1 MLYMNLHFKSCIYI
15 YTTKMTTVD
24 TNDDISVLATH
35 NNIIIPNTHKVTVAC
50 KLNIFENEDTGK

>member
-1 MLYMNLHFKSCIYI
+1 
-15 YTTKMTTVD
+15 MTTVD

-50 KLNIFENEDTGK
+50 KLNMFENEDTGK